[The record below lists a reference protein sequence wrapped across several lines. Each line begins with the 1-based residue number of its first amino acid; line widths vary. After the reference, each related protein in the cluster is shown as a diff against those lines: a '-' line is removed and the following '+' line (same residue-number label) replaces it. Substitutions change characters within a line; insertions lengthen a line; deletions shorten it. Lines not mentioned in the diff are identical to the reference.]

1 MDLDESHE
9 GGSITSSSGINFS
22 ECALKEPPVALAVA
36 DAWRAMKPHFE
47 ETRRAANYTPAELAA
62 AATAAAAAA
71 ASATTA
77 TAGTTSRLG
86 FGSGLATSVVPA
98 AATVAAVEV
107 APQDDAKA
115 VKQQL
120 REDVARSLS
129 PLRDSDR
136 NATVTAA
143 VHSNGSNGK
152 SVSRSRDRDGGGG
165 HNGFQRSHSRSSQ
178 RRYDEQHQ
186 QYTATDRHSDMH
198 AGDHHYSGEQYND
211 GSRYRSEGAYN
222 AAYEREISGRKH
234 ERNSDERREA
244 VYYDDHAVH
253 DDMHSDSH
261 YGYSSDRHY
270 ADYNSNEQQ
279 HYEHSAYEH
288 NSVHSSGSKSS
299 KRRHK
304 HRDSRSD
311 RYADDHHHQQ
321 QQHQQLSREAMLAAD
336 AAKRAAEAQYDE
348 DVRRA
353 RLARQEQQR
362 LRENGES
369 REIAYSPL
377 NDNGGVSSHTIR
389 GRSRSHESSRHS
401 GSSSK
406 RKRHGHSE
414 RSSER
419 SREVVG
425 VDSSGW
431 GNGNG
436 DHHNSSYDVYNGGYD
451 ESGHYSTVDTLQQ
464 QQQQQQYYEQ
474 ESSRHSHSSSSKRA
488 RSRSRDRSGHRS
500 SSSRRRSSEHK
511 HKHSSSSSGSVL
523 QDAAAVATANAI
535 AIAQKVSADI
545 KAKTASAA
553 NASVNTTAGD
563 TIAGSRYAPAA
574 VTTTTATKPEIKC
587 AQDATSATEF
597 LAAIQ
602 AQKAAS
608 KTSAATSSSNSRVTP
623 PKVPQFDSSTNSL
636 AASSTQLLQQPPVFS
651 SATNTLDSKS
661 LSVNTT
667 SFTTGVTGAT
677 DRRGPG
683 SSGSEGDSPT
693 KYVL

>member
-62 AATAAAAAA
+62 ATAAAAAA
-71 ASATTA
+71 SASATTA

-98 AATVAAVEV
+98 AATVAAVEL

-129 PLRDSDR
+129 PLRDSHR
-136 NATVTAA
+136 NATSATAAA
-143 VHSNGSNGK
+143 VHSNGSNGN
-152 SVSRSRDRDGGGG
+152 SDSRSRDRDSGGD
-165 HNGFQRSHSRSSQ
+165 HNGQQRSHSRSSN

-186 QYTATDRHSDMH
+186 QHTPADRHIGMH
-198 AGDHHYSGEQYND
+198 AGDHHYSGEQYD
-211 GSRYRSEGAYN
+211 DSRYRSEGAYN
-222 AAYEREISGRKH
+222 AAYDEREISGRKH
-234 ERNSDERREA
+234 GRNSDERREA

-261 YGYSSDRHY
+261 YGHSSDRHY
-270 ADYNSNEQQ
+270 ADYNSNDK

-299 KRRHK
+299 KRRHR
-304 HRDSRSD
+304 HSDSRSD
-311 RYADDHHHQQ
+311 RYADDHHHHQQ
-321 QQHQQLSREAMLAAD
+321 QQLSREAMLAAD

-362 LRENGES
+362 LRESGKS
-369 REIAYSPL
+369 RQLAYSPL
-377 NDNGGVSSHTIR
+377 NDNGGVSSHTAR

-406 RKRHGHSE
+406 RKRHGHKE

-425 VDSSGW
+425 VVSSW

-436 DHHNSSYDVYNGGYD
+436 DHHNSSSSYDVYNGGYD
-451 ESGHYSTVDTLQQ
+451 ESGRYNAVDTLQQ

-474 ESSRHSHSSSSKRA
+474 EGSRHSHSSSSKRS
-488 RSRSRDRSGHRS
+488 RSRSRDRSGHRT

-535 AIAQKVSADI
+535 AIAQMLSA
-545 KAKTASAA
+545 KYAVEAASAA
-553 NASVNTTAGD
+553 NASVSTTAGD
-563 TIAGSRYAPAA
+563 TTAGSSYAPAA
-574 VTTTTATKPEIKC
+574 PVTTITAKPEVKC

-636 AASSTQLLQQPPVFS
+636 AASSTRLLQQPPVFS

-661 LSVNTT
+661 LSVNTS

-677 DRRGPG
+677 DRWGPG

-693 KYVL
+693 K